1 MHISPLFI
9 FFHFRVTLVFGVIT
23 CFGGIC
29 GVVLGSLSSQY
40 YRRIDA
46 RADPLICAYSM
57 IAAVPLV
64 YFACLYASSNVGLSY
79 VSIANIVMRE
89 INMYFCQMNSHF
101 IFKVLFVVY
110 PFA

>member
-1 MHISPLFI
+1 MHDLIKYHNAHLSPFW

-29 GVVLGSLSSQY
+29 GVVLGSLISQY
-40 YRRIDA
+40 YRRFDP

-79 VSIANIVMRE
+79 VSIEIIVK
-89 INMYFCQMNSHF
+89 YFEKSWEN
-101 IFKVLFVVY
+101 
-110 PFA
+110 